1 MQYAPIEDAGRA
13 PHCAMLFILAENE
26 ELFDNKDH
34 GLKAYERATGPK
46 KLITIPDITHY
57 GVYMQAKKQA
67 QQAAIA
73 WYDEH
78 LKGAKAN

>member
-1 MQYAPIEDAGRA
+1 
-13 PHCAMLFILAENE
+13 MLFILAENE
-26 ELFDNKDH
+26 ELFDNRDH
-34 GLKAYERATGPK
+34 GLKAFERAAGPK

-57 GVYMQAKKQA
+57 GVYTQAKKQA

-78 LKGAKAN
+78 LKAVKK

>member
-1 MQYAPIEDAGRA
+1 MQYAPVEDAARRRIA
-13 PHCAMLFILAENE
+13 AMLFILAENE
-26 ELFDNKDH
+26 ELFDNRDH
-34 GLKAYERATGPK
+34 GLKAFERGGPK

-57 GVYMQAKKQA
+57 GVYTQAKKQA

-78 LKGAKAN
+78 LKAVKK